1 MRGCPHPHT
10 PASPEEDEETA
21 RGQDKIREEKS
32 REMRTI
38 CWGGIGLLCLREKA
52 VREML
57 GRDWSAMLATLAW
70 ANALEMRGRRGEG

>member
-1 MRGCPHPHT
+1 MPPSLL
-10 PASPEEDEETA
+10 ASPEEDEETA
-21 RGQDKIREEKS
+21 RGQYKIREERN

-57 GRDWSAMLATLAW
+57 GGRGGSATLATLAW
-70 ANALEMRGRRGEG
+70 ANALEMLGRRGEG